1 MRSCSK
7 LNSGFWHEKIK
18 NDCKVETKRKFWTD
32 SKVLFCLDHGDTKH
46 DSFFE
51 LGKISASP
59 LQTQK
64 RVGSLECSL
73 YEPVIFYEAQK
84 LTGYFPST
92 FFQQSKCLFLPWE
105 ARLPP
110 KIRQKIKNTPKKR
123 RWFSKN
129 VFLDEL
135 FFCLLN
141 WYKIEHASSF

>member
-1 MRSCSK
+1 M
-7 LNSGFWHEKIK
+7 
-18 NDCKVETKRKFWTD
+18 
-32 SKVLFCLDHGDTKH
+32 DHGDTKH

-59 LQTQK
+59 PQTQK

-73 YEPVIFYEAQK
+73 YEPVILYEAQK

-110 KIRQKIKNTPKKR
+110 NSGKKKR
-123 RWFSKN
+123 FPKN
-129 VFLDEL
+129 VFLEYEL
-135 FFCLLN
+135 FPMKHFKTNGSCYVFQYMSKFYQYQMKN
-141 WYKIEHASSF
+141 IIIPISNDFFWMNFYFVCWVDT

>member
-18 NDCKVETKRKFWTD
+18 NDCKVEIKRKFWTD
-32 SKVLFCLDHGDTKH
+32 SKVLFCLDLGDTKH

-59 LQTQK
+59 PQTQK
-64 RVGSLECSL
+64 RVGSLGCSL
-73 YEPVIFYEAQK
+73 YEPVILYEAQK

-110 KIRQKIKNTPKKR
+110 NSQGEKK
-123 RWFSKN
+123 
-129 VFLDEL
+129 
-135 FFCLLN
+135 
-141 WYKIEHASSF
+141 